1 MRLVLS
7 VSIAELRR
15 ASGIGAPTVH
25 VLAAGSYI
33 STSLDGVGNCPPNTY
48 NLLQKFSP
56 RVLLVARGILA
67 IVVMESAVGSYLY
80 ELVVSVSV
88 PGYSAPPP
96 VKMKLPIVAVGI

>member
-1 MRLVLS
+1 M
-7 VSIAELRR
+7 
-15 ASGIGAPTVH
+15 
-25 VLAAGSYI
+25 

-67 IVVMESAVGSYLY
+67 MVVMESAVGSYLY
-80 ELVVSVSV
+80 ELAVSVSV

-96 VKMKLPIVAVGI
+96 VKMKLPIVAVGIYASPFVSGRRVFFSTHAAGPGVNS